1 MYNVNGILV
10 IVIVYNVIE
19 VFINVILLFGLNVI
33 FCNEIIFILFE
44 IILDIL
50 IWFLMVGIIFVRF
63 GKFYM

>member
-1 MYNVNGILV
+1 MIL
-10 IVIVYNVIE
+10 IVYNVIE

-50 IWFLMVGIIFVRF
+50 IWFLMVGIIFARF

>member
-1 MYNVNGILV
+1 MIL
-10 IVIVYNVIE
+10 IVYNVIE

-50 IWFLMVGIIFVRF
+50 IWFLMVGIIFARF
-63 GKFYM
+63 GKFYL

>member
-1 MYNVNGILV
+1 M

>member
-1 MYNVNGILV
+1 MIL
-10 IVIVYNVIE
+10 IVYNVIE

-50 IWFLMVGIIFVRF
+50 IWFLMVGIIFARF
-63 GKFYM
+63 GKFCM

>member
-1 MYNVNGILV
+1 MYNVNGILM
-10 IVIVYNVIE
+10 ILIVYNVIE

>member
-1 MYNVNGILV
+1 M

-33 FCNEIIFILFE
+33 NCNEIIFILFE

-50 IWFLMVGIIFVRF
+50 IWFLMVGIIFARF
-63 GKFYM
+63 GKFCM

>member
-1 MYNVNGILV
+1 M

-50 IWFLMVGIIFVRF
+50 IWFLMVGIIFARF

>member
-1 MYNVNGILV
+1 MIL
-10 IVIVYNVIE
+10 IVYDVIE

-63 GKFYM
+63 GKFCM